1 MANSKLLLG
10 IMIAESVVILGIIG
24 AFVAGY
30 IDPIGLVIAIAVL
43 GSVTGMLLFTML
55 KKPVDTDRQ
64 DEL

>member
-10 IMIAESVVILGIIG
+10 IAMAESVVILGIVG
-24 AFVAGY
+24 AFLAGY
-30 IDPIGLVIAIAVL
+30 IDPIGLAIAIAVL
-43 GSVTGMLLFTML
+43 GSVTGMLFFTML